1 MDINFVD
8 KKLEKYANDDRLMF
22 RKLGTLRAT
31 KFKQRLNDLSNAT
44 TLEDVRDLP
53 GNYHE
58 LRENRKG
65 EWACSLD
72 NPYRLIFIPQE
83 DPIPED
89 EDGNYIWDKITAITI
104 IEIIDYH

>member
-53 GNYHE
+53 GKYHE

-72 NPYRLIFIPQE
+72 NPYRLIFMPQE